1 MTIVTK
7 TGDKGTTGLFGGQRV
22 SKDDPRI
29 HAYGDVDELNAVLGV
44 IIAQPNLHE
53 DMKRQLLRI
62 QNILFRMGADLATPM
77 ENNAAKVPRMEQE
90 HIAEIEGWIAVLEQ
104 ELPPLQSFIL
114 PGGTEAASFLHLAR
128 TITRRSERWTV
139 SLAAKEEI
147 GPHVVIYLN
156 RLSDYLFLLAE
167 KANKDVGMP
176 NTPVSY
182 E

>member
-1 MTIVTK
+1 MTIVNK
-7 TGDKGTTGLFGGQRV
+7 NE
-22 SKDDPRI
+22 SKRTPGIVGRPSRSKKDPRI
-29 HAYGDVDELNAVLGV
+29 HAYGDVDELNAVLGL
-44 IIAQPNLHE
+44 IIAHKEVSPPMRAQLTRVQNL
-53 DMKRQLLRI
+53 
-62 QNILFRMGADLATPM
+62 LFRMGADLATPI
-77 ENNAAKVPRMEQE
+77 ENNAAKVPRMEQV
-90 HIAEIEGWIAVLEQ
+90 HIDEIETWIKALEE

-114 PGGTEAASFLHLAR
+114 PGGTESAAMLHLAR
-128 TITRRSERWTV
+128 TITRRSERWVV
-139 SLAAKEEI
+139 SLAAKEQI

>member
-29 HAYGDVDELNAVLGV
+29 HAYGDVDELNAVLGLV
-44 IIAQPNLHE
+44 IAHKEVSDPMRAQLTRVQNL
-53 DMKRQLLRI
+53 
-62 QNILFRMGADLATPM
+62 LFRMGADLATPI
-77 ENNAAKVPRMEQE
+77 ENNAVKVPRMEQN
-90 HIAEIEGWIAVLEQ
+90 HIDEIETWIKALEE

-114 PGGTEAASFLHLAR
+114 PGGTESAAMLHLAR
-128 TITRRSERWTV
+128 TMTRRAERWVV
-139 SLAAKEEI
+139 SLAAKESI
-147 GPHVVIYLN
+147 GPFVVIYLN

-167 KANKDVGMP
+167 KANKDSGTP

-182 E
+182 A

>member
-29 HAYGDVDELNAVLGV
+29 HAYGDVDELNAVLGL
-44 IIAQPNLHE
+44 IIAQPNLHD
-53 DMKRQLLRI
+53 DMKQQLLRV
-62 QNILFRMGADLATPM
+62 QNLLFRMGADLATPI

-90 HIAEIEGWIAVLEQ
+90 HINEIEGWIKVLED

-128 TITRRSERWTV
+128 TITRRSERWVV

-147 GPHVVIYLN
+147 GSYVVIYLN
-156 RLSDYLFLLAE
+156 RLSGFLFLLAM
-167 KANKDVGMP
+167 KANKDF
-176 NTPVSY
+176 
-182 E
+182 